1 MSQNPQGS
9 YGQSGYTQPGQPGG
23 SGPQDRTQAGVPQ
36 RLTPPEGAAV
46 LTLEAPAPPPVVQ
59 ATQAPELAPP
69 VTEEQRP
76 ALDAKVNQFMGAI
89 MAEQSGS
96 PEFSRQAD
104 AVRSRGDADIRRA
117 AEMSNRLLETPL
129 NEMKTGGLSDV
140 SKVSST
146 LVELRRII
154 EDLDPSEVGAQKK
167 FLGII
172 PFGDKIQDY
181 FRKYQSSQKHLN
193 AILHSLR
200 SGQDELTKDNVS
212 LNMEKQQLWDTM
224 NRLNQYIYLAEQ
236 LDNQLSAA
244 IAELQVTDP
253 MKADA
258 LNKDVL
264 FYVRQKHQ
272 DLLTQLAVS
281 IQGYLAIDVIIKNN
295 AELIKGVDRASTT
308 TVSALRTAVIT
319 AQALGNQK
327 LVLDQ
332 ITALNVTTSGL
343 IERTSEMLR
352 DNSVTIQ
359 QQAASSTVSI
369 EALQKAFAN
378 VYQTMDSI
386 DSFKIEALNT
396 MSQTIGTLE
405 AEVSKS
411 RPTSERARSRTTGG
425 GSPKASP
432 ALRTTTSAEVCTTDR
447 RKRWG
452 CSRGCGATTT
462 NRLSRE
468 P

>member
-1 MSQNPQGS
+1 MSQNSQGA
-9 YGQSGYTQPGQPGG
+9 YGPPGGYAQPGQP
-23 SGPQDRTQAGVPQ
+23 SQPGPQDRSPAVALP
-36 RLTPPEGAAV
+36 RLNPPEGAAV
-46 LTLEAPAPPPVVQ
+46 LTLQAPAPPPVVQ
-59 ATQAPELAPP
+59 ATQAPQMAPP

-76 ALDAKVNQFMGAI
+76 VLDAKVNQFMGAI
-89 MAEQSGS
+89 MSEESGS

-104 AVRSRGDADIRRA
+104 AVRSMGDADIRRA
-117 AEMSNRLLETPL
+117 AEMSNRLLDTPL

-140 SKVSST
+140 SKVSGT
-146 LVELRRII
+146 LVELRRTI
-154 EDLDPSEVGAQKK
+154 EELDPSEVGAQKK
-167 FLGII
+167 FLGLI
-172 PFGDKIQDY
+172 PFGDKVQDY
-181 FRKYQSSQKHLN
+181 FRKYQSSQNHLN
-193 AILHSLR
+193 AILHALR

-236 LDNQLSAA
+236 LDSQLSGA
-244 IAELQVTDP
+244 IAELQVSDP

-332 ITALNVTTSGL
+332 ITALNATTSGL

-359 QQAASSTVSI
+359 QQAASSTISVES
-369 EALQKAFAN
+369 LQKAFAN

-386 DSFKIEALNT
+386 DSFKIEALNN

-405 AEVSKS
+405 TEVAKS
-411 RPTSERARSRTTGG
+411 RAYLERARQSDSRRGLAEGITST
-425 GSPKASP
+425 PNYD
-432 ALRTTTSAEVCTTDR
+432 LR
-447 RKRWG
+447 
-452 CSRGCGATTT
+452 
-462 NRLSRE
+462 
-468 P
+468 

>member
-1 MSQNPQGS
+1 MSQNSQGA
-9 YGQSGYTQPGQPGG
+9 YGPPGGYAQPGQP
-23 SGPQDRTQAGVPQ
+23 SQPGPQDRSPAVAPP
-36 RLTPPEGAAV
+36 RLNPPEGAAV
-46 LTLEAPAPPPVVQ
+46 LTLQAPAPPPVVQ
-59 ATQAPELAPP
+59 ATQAPQMAPP

-76 ALDAKVNQFMGAI
+76 VLDAKVNQFMGAI
-89 MAEQSGS
+89 MSEESGS

-104 AVRSRGDADIRRA
+104 AVRSMGDADIRRA
-117 AEMSNRLLETPL
+117 AEMSNRLLDTPL

-140 SKVSST
+140 SKVSGT

-154 EDLDPSEVGAQKK
+154 EELDPSEVGAQKK
-167 FLGII
+167 FLGLI
-172 PFGDKIQDY
+172 PFGDKVQDY
-181 FRKYQSSQKHLN
+181 FRKYQSSQNHLN
-193 AILHSLR
+193 AILHALR

-236 LDNQLSAA
+236 LDSQLSGA
-244 IAELQVTDP
+244 IAELQVSDP

-332 ITALNVTTSGL
+332 ITALNATTSGL

-359 QQAASSTVSI
+359 QQAASSTVSV
-369 EALQKAFAN
+369 ESLQKAFAN

-386 DSFKIEALNT
+386 DSFKIEALNN

-405 AEVSKS
+405 TEVAKS
-411 RPTSERARSRTTGG
+411 RAYLERARQSDSRRGLAEGITST
-425 GSPKASP
+425 PNYD
-432 ALRTTTSAEVCTTDR
+432 LR
-447 RKRWG
+447 
-452 CSRGCGATTT
+452 
-462 NRLSRE
+462 
-468 P
+468 

>member
-1 MSQNPQGS
+1 MSQNSQGA
-9 YGQSGYTQPGQPGG
+9 YGPPGGYAQPGQP
-23 SGPQDRTQAGVPQ
+23 SQPGPQDRSPAVAPP
-36 RLTPPEGAAV
+36 RLNPPEGAAV
-46 LTLEAPAPPPVVQ
+46 LTLQAPAPPPVVQ
-59 ATQAPELAPP
+59 ATQAPQMAPP

-76 ALDAKVNQFMGAI
+76 VLDAKVNQFMGAI
-89 MAEQSGS
+89 MSEESGS

-104 AVRSRGDADIRRA
+104 AVRSMGDADIRRA
-117 AEMSNRLLETPL
+117 AEMSNRLLDTPL

-140 SKVSST
+140 SKVSGT
-146 LVELRRII
+146 LVELRRTI
-154 EDLDPSEVGAQKK
+154 EELDPSEVGAQKK
-167 FLGII
+167 FLGLI
-172 PFGDKIQDY
+172 PFGDKVQDY
-181 FRKYQSSQKHLN
+181 FRKYQSSQNHLN
-193 AILHSLR
+193 AILHALR

-236 LDNQLSAA
+236 LDSQLSGA
-244 IAELQVTDP
+244 IAELQVSDP

-332 ITALNVTTSGL
+332 ITALNATTSGL

-359 QQAASSTVSI
+359 QQAASSTISVES
-369 EALQKAFAN
+369 LQKAFAN

-386 DSFKIEALNT
+386 DSFKIEALNN

-405 AEVSKS
+405 TEVAKS
-411 RPTSERARSRTTGG
+411 RAYLERARQSDSRRGLAEGITST
-425 GSPKASP
+425 PNYD
-432 ALRTTTSAEVCTTDR
+432 LR
-447 RKRWG
+447 
-452 CSRGCGATTT
+452 
-462 NRLSRE
+462 
-468 P
+468 

>member
-1 MSQNPQGS
+1 MSQTPAPN
-9 YGQSGYTQPGQPGG
+9 YQS
-23 SGPQDRTQAGVPQ
+23 AQ
-36 RLTPPEGAAV
+36 RLAPPNGAGA

-59 ATQAPELAPP
+59 ATQAPEMAPP
-69 VTEEQRP
+69 VTAEQQP
-76 ALDAKVNQFMGAI
+76 VLDAKVSQFMSSVMG
-89 MAEQSGS
+89 ERVGS
-96 PEFSRQAD
+96 PEFSSQAD
-104 AVRSRGDADIRRA
+104 AVRSMGDADIRRA
-117 AEMSNRLLETPL
+117 AEMSNRLLDTPI
-129 NEMKTGGLSDV
+129 NEMKSGGLSEV

-146 LVELRRII
+146 LLELRKVI
-154 EDLDPSEVGAQKK
+154 EDLDPGEVGKQKK
-167 FLGII
+167 FLGVI
-172 PFGDKIQDY
+172 PFGDTITDY

-193 AILHSLR
+193 AILHALR

-224 NRLNQYIYLAEQ
+224 SRLNQYIYLAER

-332 ITALNVTTSGL
+332 ITALNATTSGL
-343 IERTSEMLR
+343 IERTSEMLKT
-352 DNSVTIQ
+352 NSINIQ
-359 QQAASSTVSI
+359 EQAASSTVSI
-369 EALQKAFAN
+369 ESLQKAFAN
-378 VYQTMDSI
+378 IYETMDSI
-386 DSFKIEALNT
+386 DSFKLQALNT

-405 AEVSKS
+405 AEVAKS
-411 RPTSERARSRTTGG
+411 RAYLERARQSDARMAAADGLT
-425 GSPKASP
+425 
-432 ALRTTTSAEVCTTDR
+432 
-447 RKRWG
+447 
-452 CSRGCGATTT
+452 AT
-462 NRLSRE
+462 RYDLS
-468 P
+468 

>member
-1 MSQNPQGS
+1 MSQNSQGA
-9 YGQSGYTQPGQPGG
+9 YGPPGGYAQPGQP
-23 SGPQDRTQAGVPQ
+23 SQPGPQDRSPAVAPP
-36 RLTPPEGAAV
+36 RLNPPEGAAV
-46 LTLEAPAPPPVVQ
+46 LTLQAPAPPPVVQ
-59 ATQAPELAPP
+59 ATQAPQMAPP
-69 VTEEQRP
+69 VSEEQRP
-76 ALDAKVNQFMGAI
+76 VLDAKVNQFMGAI
-89 MAEQSGS
+89 MSEESGS

-104 AVRSRGDADIRRA
+104 AVRSMGDADIRRA
-117 AEMSNRLLETPL
+117 AEMSNRLLDTPL

-140 SKVSST
+140 SKVSGT

-154 EDLDPSEVGAQKK
+154 EELDPSEVGAQKK
-167 FLGII
+167 FLGLI
-172 PFGDKIQDY
+172 PFGDKVQDY
-181 FRKYQSSQKHLN
+181 FRKYQSSQNHLN
-193 AILHSLR
+193 AILHALR

-236 LDNQLSAA
+236 LDSQLSGA
-244 IAELQVTDP
+244 IAELQVSDP

-332 ITALNVTTSGL
+332 ITALNATTSGL

-359 QQAASSTVSI
+359 QQAASSTISVES
-369 EALQKAFAN
+369 LQKAFAN

-386 DSFKIEALNT
+386 DSFKIEALNN

-405 AEVSKS
+405 TEVAKS
-411 RPTSERARSRTTGG
+411 RAYLERARQSDSRRGLAEGITST
-425 GSPKASP
+425 PNYD
-432 ALRTTTSAEVCTTDR
+432 LR
-447 RKRWG
+447 
-452 CSRGCGATTT
+452 
-462 NRLSRE
+462 
-468 P
+468 

>member
-1 MSQNPQGS
+1 MSQNSQGA
-9 YGQSGYTQPGQPGG
+9 YGPPGGYAQPGQP
-23 SGPQDRTQAGVPQ
+23 SQPGPQDRSPAVAPP
-36 RLTPPEGAAV
+36 RLNPPEGAAV
-46 LTLEAPAPPPVVQ
+46 LTLQAPAPPPVVQ
-59 ATQAPELAPP
+59 ATQAPQMAPP

-76 ALDAKVNQFMGAI
+76 VLDAKVNQFMGAI
-89 MAEQSGS
+89 MSEESGS

-104 AVRSRGDADIRRA
+104 AVRSMGDADIRRA
-117 AEMSNRLLETPL
+117 AEMSNRLLDTPL

-140 SKVSST
+140 SKVSGT

-154 EDLDPSEVGAQKK
+154 EELDPSEVGAQKK
-167 FLGII
+167 FLGLI
-172 PFGDKIQDY
+172 PFGDKVQDY
-181 FRKYQSSQKHLN
+181 FRKYQSSQNHLN
-193 AILHSLR
+193 AILHALR

-236 LDNQLSAA
+236 LDSQLSGA
-244 IAELQVTDP
+244 IAELQVSDP

-332 ITALNVTTSGL
+332 ITALNATTSGL

-359 QQAASSTVSI
+359 QQAASSTISVES
-369 EALQKAFAN
+369 LQKAFAN

-386 DSFKIEALNT
+386 DSFKIEALNN

-405 AEVSKS
+405 TEVAKS
-411 RPTSERARSRTTGG
+411 RAYLERARQSDSRRGLAEGITST
-425 GSPKASP
+425 PNYD
-432 ALRTTTSAEVCTTDR
+432 LR
-447 RKRWG
+447 
-452 CSRGCGATTT
+452 
-462 NRLSRE
+462 
-468 P
+468 

>member
-1 MSQNPQGS
+1 MSQNSQGA
-9 YGQSGYTQPGQPGG
+9 YGPPGGYAQPGQP
-23 SGPQDRTQAGVPQ
+23 SQPGPQDRSPAVAPP
-36 RLTPPEGAAV
+36 RLNPPEGAAV
-46 LTLEAPAPPPVVQ
+46 LTLQAPAPPPVVQ
-59 ATQAPELAPP
+59 ATQAPQMAPP
-69 VTEEQRP
+69 VSEEQRP
-76 ALDAKVNQFMGAI
+76 VLDAKVNQFMGAI
-89 MAEQSGS
+89 MSEESGS

-104 AVRSRGDADIRRA
+104 AVRSMGDADIRRA
-117 AEMSNRLLETPL
+117 AEMSNRLLDTPL

-140 SKVSST
+140 SKVSGT
-146 LVELRRII
+146 LVELRRTI
-154 EDLDPSEVGAQKK
+154 EELDPSEVGAQKK
-167 FLGII
+167 FLGLI
-172 PFGDKIQDY
+172 PFGDKVQDY
-181 FRKYQSSQKHLN
+181 FRKYQSSQNHLN
-193 AILHSLR
+193 AILHALR

-236 LDNQLSAA
+236 LDSQLSGA
-244 IAELQVTDP
+244 IAELQVSDP

-332 ITALNVTTSGL
+332 ITALNATTSGL

-359 QQAASSTVSI
+359 QQAASSTVSV
-369 EALQKAFAN
+369 ESLQKAFAN

-386 DSFKIEALNT
+386 DSFKIEALNN

-405 AEVSKS
+405 TEVAKS
-411 RPTSERARSRTTGG
+411 RAYLERARQSDSRRGLAEGITST
-425 GSPKASP
+425 PNYD
-432 ALRTTTSAEVCTTDR
+432 LR
-447 RKRWG
+447 
-452 CSRGCGATTT
+452 
-462 NRLSRE
+462 
-468 P
+468 

>member
-1 MSQNPQGS
+1 MSQNSQGA
-9 YGQSGYTQPGQPGG
+9 YGPPGGYAQPGQP
-23 SGPQDRTQAGVPQ
+23 SQPGPQDRSPAVAPP
-36 RLTPPEGAAV
+36 RLNPPEGAAV
-46 LTLEAPAPPPVVQ
+46 LTLQAPAPPPVGQ
-59 ATQAPELAPP
+59 ATQAPQMAPP
-69 VTEEQRP
+69 VSEEQRP
-76 ALDAKVNQFMGAI
+76 VLDAKVNQFMGAI
-89 MAEQSGS
+89 MSEESGS

-104 AVRSRGDADIRRA
+104 AVRSMGDADIRRA

-140 SKVSST
+140 SKVSGT

-154 EDLDPSEVGAQKK
+154 EELDPSEVGAQKK
-167 FLGII
+167 FLGLI
-172 PFGDKIQDY
+172 PFGDKVQDY
-181 FRKYQSSQKHLN
+181 FRKYQSSQNHLN
-193 AILHSLR
+193 AILHALR

-236 LDNQLSAA
+236 LDSQLSGA
-244 IAELQVTDP
+244 IAELQVSDP

-281 IQGYLAIDVIIKNN
+281 IQGYLAIDVIIKYN

-332 ITALNVTTSGL
+332 ITALNATTSGL

-359 QQAASSTVSI
+359 QQAASSTVSV
-369 EALQKAFAN
+369 ESLQKAFAN

-386 DSFKIEALNT
+386 DSFKIEALNN

-405 AEVSKS
+405 TEVAKS
-411 RPTSERARSRTTGG
+411 RAYLERARQSDSRRGLAEGITST
-425 GSPKASP
+425 PNYD
-432 ALRTTTSAEVCTTDR
+432 LR
-447 RKRWG
+447 
-452 CSRGCGATTT
+452 
-462 NRLSRE
+462 
-468 P
+468 

>member
-1 MSQNPQGS
+1 MSQNSQGA
-9 YGQSGYTQPGQPGG
+9 YGPPGGYAQPGQP
-23 SGPQDRTQAGVPQ
+23 SQPGPQDRSPAVAPP
-36 RLTPPEGAAV
+36 RLNPPEGAAV
-46 LTLEAPAPPPVVQ
+46 LTLQAPAPPPVVQ
-59 ATQAPELAPP
+59 ATQAPQMAPP
-69 VTEEQRP
+69 VSEEQRP
-76 ALDAKVNQFMGAI
+76 VLDAKVNQFMGAI
-89 MAEQSGS
+89 MSEESGS

-104 AVRSRGDADIRRA
+104 AVRSMGDADIRRA

-140 SKVSST
+140 SKVSGT
-146 LVELRRII
+146 LVELRRTI
-154 EDLDPSEVGAQKK
+154 EELDPSEVGAQKK
-167 FLGII
+167 FLGLI
-172 PFGDKIQDY
+172 PFGDKVQDY
-181 FRKYQSSQKHLN
+181 FRKYQSSQNHLN
-193 AILHSLR
+193 AILHALR

-236 LDNQLSAA
+236 LDSQLSGA
-244 IAELQVTDP
+244 IAELQVSDP

-332 ITALNVTTSGL
+332 ITALNATTSGL

-359 QQAASSTVSI
+359 QQAASSTVSV
-369 EALQKAFAN
+369 ESLQKAFAN

-386 DSFKIEALNT
+386 DSFKIEALNN

-405 AEVSKS
+405 TEVAKS
-411 RPTSERARSRTTGG
+411 RAYLERARQSDSRRGLAEGITST
-425 GSPKASP
+425 PNYD
-432 ALRTTTSAEVCTTDR
+432 LR
-447 RKRWG
+447 
-452 CSRGCGATTT
+452 
-462 NRLSRE
+462 
-468 P
+468 

>member
-1 MSQNPQGS
+1 MRQNSQGA
-9 YGQSGYTQPGQPGG
+9 YGPPGGYAQPGQP
-23 SGPQDRTQAGVPQ
+23 SQPGPQDRSPAVAPP
-36 RLTPPEGAAV
+36 RLNPPEGAAV
-46 LTLEAPAPPPVVQ
+46 LTLQAPAPPPVVQ
-59 ATQAPELAPP
+59 ATQAPQMAPP
-69 VTEEQRP
+69 VSEEQRP
-76 ALDAKVNQFMGAI
+76 VLDAKVNQFMGAI
-89 MAEQSGS
+89 MSEESGS

-104 AVRSRGDADIRRA
+104 AVRSMGDADIRRA

-140 SKVSST
+140 SKVSGT

-154 EDLDPSEVGAQKK
+154 EELDPSEVGAQKK
-167 FLGII
+167 FLGLI
-172 PFGDKIQDY
+172 PFGDKVQDY
-181 FRKYQSSQKHLN
+181 FRKYQSSQNHLN
-193 AILHSLR
+193 AILHALR

-236 LDNQLSAA
+236 LDSQLSGA
-244 IAELQVTDP
+244 IAELQVSDP

-332 ITALNVTTSGL
+332 ITALNATTSGL

-359 QQAASSTVSI
+359 QQAASSTVSV
-369 EALQKAFAN
+369 ESLQKAFAN

-386 DSFKIEALNT
+386 DSFKIEALNN

-405 AEVSKS
+405 TEVAKS
-411 RPTSERARSRTTGG
+411 RAYLERARQSDSRRGLAEGITST
-425 GSPKASP
+425 PNYD
-432 ALRTTTSAEVCTTDR
+432 LR
-447 RKRWG
+447 
-452 CSRGCGATTT
+452 
-462 NRLSRE
+462 
-468 P
+468 

>member
-1 MSQNPQGS
+1 MSQNSQGA
-9 YGQSGYTQPGQPGG
+9 YGPPGGYAQPGQP
-23 SGPQDRTQAGVPQ
+23 SQPGPQDRSPAVAPP
-36 RLTPPEGAAV
+36 RLNPPEGAAV
-46 LTLEAPAPPPVVQ
+46 LTLQAPAPPPVVQ
-59 ATQAPELAPP
+59 ATQAPQMAPP

-76 ALDAKVNQFMGAI
+76 VLDAKVNQFMGAI
-89 MAEQSGS
+89 MSEESGS

-104 AVRSRGDADIRRA
+104 AVRSMGDADIRRA
-117 AEMSNRLLETPL
+117 AEMSNRLLDTPL

-140 SKVSST
+140 SKVSGT
-146 LVELRRII
+146 LVELRRTI
-154 EDLDPSEVGAQKK
+154 EELDPSEVGAQKK
-167 FLGII
+167 FLGLI
-172 PFGDKIQDY
+172 PFGDKVQDY
-181 FRKYQSSQKHLN
+181 FRKYQSSQNHLN
-193 AILHSLR
+193 AILHALR

-236 LDNQLSAA
+236 LDSQLSGA
-244 IAELQVTDP
+244 IAELQVSDP

-332 ITALNVTTSGL
+332 ITALNATTSGL

-359 QQAASSTVSI
+359 QQAASSTVSV
-369 EALQKAFAN
+369 ESLQKAFAN

-386 DSFKIEALNT
+386 DSFKIEALNN

-405 AEVSKS
+405 TEVAKS
-411 RPTSERARSRTTGG
+411 RAYLERARQSDSRRGLAEGITST
-425 GSPKASP
+425 PNYD
-432 ALRTTTSAEVCTTDR
+432 LR
-447 RKRWG
+447 
-452 CSRGCGATTT
+452 
-462 NRLSRE
+462 
-468 P
+468 

>member
-1 MSQNPQGS
+1 MSQNSQGA
-9 YGQSGYTQPGQPGG
+9 YGPPGGYAQPGQP
-23 SGPQDRTQAGVPQ
+23 SQTGPQDLSRAGVPP
-36 RLTPPEGAAV
+36 RLSPPEGAAV
-46 LTLEAPAPPPVVQ
+46 LTLQAPAPPPVVQ
-59 ATQAPELAPP
+59 ITQAPQMAPP

-76 ALDAKVNQFMGAI
+76 VLDSKVTQFMGAI
-89 MAEQSGS
+89 MSEESGS

-104 AVRSRGDADIRRA
+104 AVRSMGDADIRRA
-117 AEMSNRLLETPL
+117 AEMSNRLLDTPI
-129 NEMKTGGLSDV
+129 NEMKTGGLSEV

-146 LVELRRII
+146 LLELRRII
-154 EDLDPSEVGAQKK
+154 EDLDPGEVGTQKK

-193 AILHSLR
+193 AILHALR

-236 LDNQLSAA
+236 LDSRLSGA

-332 ITALNVTTSGL
+332 ITALNATTAGL

-359 QQAASSTVSI
+359 QQAASSTVSV
-369 EALQKAFAN
+369 ESLQKAFAN

-405 AEVSKS
+405 TEVAKS
-411 RPTSERARSRTTGG
+411 RAYLERARQSDERRGLAEG
-425 GSPKASP
+425 I
-432 ALRTTTSAEVCTTDR
+432 TSTPNYDL
-447 RKRWG
+447 G
-452 CSRGCGATTT
+452 
-462 NRLSRE
+462 
-468 P
+468 

>member
-1 MSQNPQGS
+1 M
-9 YGQSGYTQPGQPGG
+9 
-23 SGPQDRTQAGVPQ
+23 
-36 RLTPPEGAAV
+36 
-46 LTLEAPAPPPVVQ
+46 
-59 ATQAPELAPP
+59 
-69 VTEEQRP
+69 
-76 ALDAKVNQFMGAI
+76 
-89 MAEQSGS
+89 
-96 PEFSRQAD
+96 
-104 AVRSRGDADIRRA
+104 
-117 AEMSNRLLETPL
+117 
-129 NEMKTGGLSDV
+129 
-140 SKVSST
+140 
-146 LVELRRII
+146 
-154 EDLDPSEVGAQKK
+154 GAQKK
-167 FLGII
+167 FLGLI
-172 PFGDKIQDY
+172 PFGDKVQDY
-181 FRKYQSSQKHLN
+181 FRKYQSSQNHLN
-193 AILHSLR
+193 AILHALR

-236 LDNQLSAA
+236 LDSQLSGA
-244 IAELQVTDP
+244 IAELQVSDP

-332 ITALNVTTSGL
+332 ITALNATTSGL

-359 QQAASSTVSI
+359 QQAASSTISVES
-369 EALQKAFAN
+369 LQKAFAN

-386 DSFKIEALNT
+386 DSFKIEALNN

-405 AEVSKS
+405 TEVAKS
-411 RPTSERARSRTTGG
+411 RAYLERARQSDSRRGLAEGITST
-425 GSPKASP
+425 PNYD
-432 ALRTTTSAEVCTTDR
+432 LR
-447 RKRWG
+447 
-452 CSRGCGATTT
+452 
-462 NRLSRE
+462 
-468 P
+468 